1 MNKTSEKKEIDCKSV
16 VYNEEGNKFNRCEL
30 DVPFVPTPYSVIN
43 EMLSIAKT
51 TPSDIVFDLGCGD
64 GRIVIAAA
72 KDFDAFATGFD
83 IDSHRI
89 SECLI
94 NAQKAGISKKVSFLN
109 KNFFDISLSEA
120 SVITMYLLTNINVRL
135 RQKMFDELK
144 PGSRVIS
151 HDFHMDSWMADFR
164 STFEGHT
171 LYLWI
176 IPANFSGK
184 WSWQM
189 PECYGADFCTL
200 EISQHFQK
208 ATLSFQHPDI
218 YTPESILIKGNLVEI
233 RFHSNIKS
241 REKFFLLRGAIE
253 NNSIKGM
260 IIQTGKPISDWCAQR
275 NPSTVK
281 DISS

>member
-1 MNKTSEKKEIDCKSV
+1 MDKTSEKKEIDCKSV
-16 VYNEEGNKFNRCEL
+16 IYNEEGDKYNRCEL

-64 GRIVIAAA
+64 GRIVIVAA
-72 KDFDAFATGFD
+72 KDFNAFATGFD

-94 NAQKAGISKKVSFLN
+94 NAQKAGISRKVSFLN

-120 SVITMYLLTNINVRL
+120 SVVTMYLLTNINVRL
-135 RQKMFDELK
+135 RQKLFDELK

-151 HDFHMDSWMADFR
+151 HDFHMDSWIADFR

-176 IPANFSGK
+176 IPANFSGI

-189 PECYGADFCTL
+189 PECYGAEFCTL
-200 EISQHFQK
+200 EISQLFQK
-208 ATLSFQHPDI
+208 ATLNFQQPAF

-233 RFHSNIKS
+233 RYHSNIKS
-241 REKFFLLRGAIE
+241 REKFFLLRGTIE
-253 NNSIKGM
+253 HNSINGM
-260 IIQTGKPISDWCAQR
+260 IIQTGKPISDWHAQR
-275 NPSTVK
+275 NSSTIK